1 MYSLQSYIHAHSI
14 CILIGSLPLDREI
27 KARYSKKLDKENTQ
41 VTLYTI
47 TSCSTIHLASNASQ
61 ASGQKRLNK
70 VAVLTKKHDKLSE
83 Q

>member
-1 MYSLQSYIHAHSI
+1 MHTVNVLV
-14 CILIGSLPLDREI
+14 GSLPLDREL
-27 KARYSKKLDKENTQ
+27 KARYSKKLDKENAQ

-61 ASGQKRLNK
+61 ASGRKRLNK
-70 VAVLTKKHDKLSE
+70 VAVLTKKHDKLNE